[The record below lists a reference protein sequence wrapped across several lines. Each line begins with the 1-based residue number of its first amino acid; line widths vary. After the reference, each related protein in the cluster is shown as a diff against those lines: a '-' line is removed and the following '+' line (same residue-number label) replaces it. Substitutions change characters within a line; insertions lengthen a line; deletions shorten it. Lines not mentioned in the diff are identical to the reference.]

1 MIKRINAYELGK
13 DREKDFRLFL
23 LGFFLLLIYGVVCQL
38 HIGWYKADSYVTSL
52 LAFSYLKHGFVRRGL
67 VGTLF
72 DLLCRLIPSL
82 MSYRG
87 AVWFMW
93 GVNMIYFTSLL
104 TFVKRLLKKIG
115 EREEYRGAFFFALV
129 CFAFLIPSACVK
141 NGALGRADLL
151 QIVLCLLQIWLLIEM
166 KHEWLTVPLTAVNV
180 MFHEGYV
187 LMTFCAVLI
196 VIIYRALNTEGKR
209 GRYWTLFA
217 LHIAVLL
224 VMSVLSLLGSR
235 AGSPEGY
242 NAALRTARTLNEDG
256 SVHWNLL
263 YMMSGYTPEDA
274 VYIDDA
280 WFVAE
285 AKKELPIFLVCFIP
299 AFIIFGKGLVNLFK
313 QAGGKRRGTHL
324 TALLLGPM
332 LIGVEYVKF
341 CDYGRYILWLVF
353 YFFIVFLA
361 LAAMDDEGARGSL
374 RSSYGYSNM
383 KVIGVLALMMIYQPL
398 PTCSFTLISRKLKQL
413 FYLKLIP

>member
-196 VIIYRALNTEGKR
+196 VIIYRALNTEENLARSR
-209 GRYWTLFA
+209 GIMESMGFGDSAWLITSDYHMWRA
-217 LHIAVLL
+217 SKIA
-224 VMSVLSLLGSR
+224 
-235 AGSPEGY
+235 
-242 NAALRTARTLNEDG
+242 
-256 SVHWNLL
+256 
-263 YMMSGYTPEDA
+263 
-274 VYIDDA
+274 
-280 WFVAE
+280 
-285 AKKELPIFLVCFIP
+285 
-299 AFIIFGKGLVNLFK
+299 
-313 QAGGKRRGTHL
+313 RGVGL
-324 TALLLGPM
+324 TAIPSAAATP
-332 LIGVEYVKF
+332 VAS
-341 CDYGRYILWLVF
+341 WLVQWCREVLVICF
-353 YFFIVFLA
+353 
-361 LAAMDDEGARGSL
+361 GA
-374 RSSYGYSNM
+374 
-383 KVIGVLALMMIYQPL
+383 
-398 PTCSFTLISRKLKQL
+398 
-413 FYLKLIP
+413 